1 MKITNC
7 AYAACCALR
16 KIARGE
22 GAREAV
28 VRFVELGSMLHCHC
42 MRLHNRCSTFRAWL
56 HDRERGQRKREAG
69 EGVVPDEAATMIST
83 TSKPIRSCN
92 IFTHRAKRARERE
105 ADSCVYSRITP
116 LNAPLS
122 DPPSPA
128 APCCSVVFVPSHS
141 CAEKHS
147 LKQINTLRIVSF

>member
-1 MKITNC
+1 MRLER
-7 AYAACCALR
+7 LR
-16 KIARGE
+16 GGR

-56 HDRERGQRKREAG
+56 HDRERGQGEREAG

-92 IFTHRAKRARERE
+92 IFTHRARERGTRQRE

-116 LNAPLS
+116 L
-122 DPPSPA
+122 PSPLPVPLCSA
-128 APCCSVVFVPSHS
+128 APAALSFLCRVIL
-141 CAEKHS
+141 A
-147 LKQINTLRIVSF
+147 LKSTH

>member
-1 MKITNC
+1 MRLER
-7 AYAACCALR
+7 LR
-16 KIARGE
+16 GKGR

-56 HDRERGQRKREAG
+56 HGREKEKG

-92 IFTHRAKRARERE
+92 IFTHRARERGTRERE

-116 LNAPLS
+116 LPAPLPVPLCS
-122 DPPSPA
+122 AAPA
-128 APCCSVVFVPSHS
+128 ALSFLCRVIL
-141 CAEKHS
+141 A
-147 LKQINTLRIVSF
+147 LKSTH

>member
-1 MKITNC
+1 MRLER
-7 AYAACCALR
+7 LR
-16 KIARGE
+16 GGR

-56 HDRERGQRKREAG
+56 HDRERGQGEREAG

-92 IFTHRAKRARERE
+92 IFTHRARGTRERE

-116 LNAPLS
+116 LNAP
-122 DPPSPA
+122 PPCPPLLCC
-128 APCCSVVFVPSHS
+128 PCCSVVFVPSHS

>member
-56 HDRERGQRKREAG
+56 LDRERGQREREAG

-92 IFTHRAKRARERE
+92 IFTHRARRDEGEGGRLVCILTHHSVE
-105 ADSCVYSRITP
+105 C
-116 LNAPLS
+116 
-122 DPPSPA
+122 PPSL
-128 APCCSVVFVPSHS
+128 SPSPLLPLLLCRF
-141 CAEKHS
+141 CAES
-147 LKQINTLRIVSF
+147 FLR

>member
-16 KIARGE
+16 KIARE
-22 GAREAV
+22 GGGAGEAV

-56 HDRERGQRKREAG
+56 HDRGKEGAG
-69 EGVVPDEAATMIST
+69 EGLVPDEAATMIST

-92 IFTHRAKRARERE
+92 IFTHRARGMRERE

-116 LNAPLS
+116 LPIPL
-122 DPPSPA
+122 PFPFPSGAPA
-128 APCCSVVFVPSHS
+128 ALSFLCRVIL
-141 CAEKHS
+141 A
-147 LKQINTLRIVSF
+147 LKSTH